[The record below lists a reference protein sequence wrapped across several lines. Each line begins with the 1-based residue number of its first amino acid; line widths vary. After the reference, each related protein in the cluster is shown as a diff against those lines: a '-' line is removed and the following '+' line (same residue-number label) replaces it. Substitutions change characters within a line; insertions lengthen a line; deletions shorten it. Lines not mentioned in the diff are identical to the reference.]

1 MNVFLDRDNRLFQ
14 LAHSGKRK
22 PYWFVAIPM
31 AAVFIFVPLI
41 LVSLLIAFFRL
52 GPFIQSLTTNVNPLL
67 AAVGQIMMLV
77 ASFVPVLLAIWAW
90 VHFVERRPFW
100 TLGLERAGAIS
111 KYLRGVLTGFV
122 MFAASIGTLAI
133 FGTVSMGRGDPRQE
147 GLNALGGVLL
157 VYLGWAIQ
165 GPTEEVLC
173 RGWLLQTQGA
183 RYRPWVGIAISA
195 LVFALLHSLNTGF
208 NILTA
213 VNLILFG
220 LFAALYVLYEESLW
234 GIFGWHAAWNWAEGN
249 VFGTQVS
256 GSHPIGGVLLDLRTT
271 GPGWMTGGAFG
282 PEGGLIVTFIL
293 FVGIAILLVLG
304 NRKSQRREIRMQEE
318 ISHEDRMRRQGNE
331 SYS

>member
-14 LAHSGKRK
+14 LARMGKRK

-31 AAVFIFVPLI
+31 AIVFIFVPTILISLLLRLLGFSSFIRPLADNANPVLAALGQDILLI
-41 LVSLLIAFFRL
+41 L
-52 GPFIQSLTTNVNPLL
+52 
-67 AAVGQIMMLV
+67 
-77 ASFVPVLLAIWAW
+77 SFVPILLAIWAW
-90 VHFVERRPFW
+90 LVFVERRPFW
-100 TLGLERAGAIS
+100 TLGLERTGAVT
-111 KYLRGVLTGFV
+111 KYLRGVLAGFV

-133 FGTVSMGRGDPRQE
+133 FGTVSFGKGDPQQE

-183 RYRPWVGIAISA
+183 RYRPWVGIVVSS
-195 LVFALLHSLNTGF
+195 LVFALLHSLNQGF
-208 NILTA
+208 NAFAA

-220 LFAALYVLYEESLW
+220 VFAALYVLYEGSLW

-256 GSHPIGGVLLDLRTT
+256 GSHARGGVLLDLRTM
-271 GPGWMTGGAFG
+271 GPNWITGGAFG
-282 PEGGLIVTFIL
+282 PEGGLVATFIL
-293 FVGIAILLVLG
+293 FVGIATLLVLG
-304 NRKSQRREIRMQEE
+304 NRKSRRREAQTQEE
-318 ISHEDRMRRQGNE
+318 TFPTLAREL
-331 SYS
+331 

>member
-1 MNVFLDRDNRLFQ
+1 MNIFLDRDNRLFQ
-14 LAHSGKRK
+14 LARMGKRK

-31 AAVFIFVPLI
+31 AAVFLLVPNI
-41 LVSLLIAFFRL
+41 LVSLLIIVLRL
-52 GPFIQSLTTNVNPLL
+52 APFLRSLTTNVNPLL
-67 AAVGQIMMLV
+67 AAVGQIIILV

-90 VHFVERRPFW
+90 VRFVERRPFW
-100 TLGLERAGAIS
+100 TLGIERAGAVS
-111 KYLRGVLTGFV
+111 KYLRGVLAGFV

-133 FGTVSMGRGDPRQE
+133 FGTISTAIGDPRQE

-183 RYRPWVGIAISA
+183 RYRPWVGIVISS
-195 LVFALLHSLNTGF
+195 LVFALLHSLNSGF
-208 NILTA
+208 SAFAA
-213 VNLILFG
+213 VNLLLFG
-220 LFAALYVLYEESLW
+220 LFAALYVLYEGSLW

-256 GSHPIGGVLLDLRTT
+256 GSHPIGGVLFNLRTL
-271 GPGWMTGGAFG
+271 GPSWMTGGAFG
-282 PEGGLIVTFIL
+282 PEGGLIVTFVL
-293 FVGIAILLVLG
+293 FIGIALLLVLG
-304 NRKSQRREIRMQEE
+304 NRKRRESQMQEE
-318 ISHEDRMRRQGNE
+318 ISREGRMRRQGNE